1 MYNLKEAYA
10 NVILKCIGV
19 SRIIGNF
26 KEIYIMK
33 KAFDTVTE
41 ATEDLQ
47 SRGFTVDFHLVE
59 NGIGSKSLKKDWNA
73 GELEVVEFYRFEG
86 ATNPSDN
93 MILYAIE
100 CKDGQKG
107 TLLDAYG
114 ADTFISREM
123 IKKLNMNDNS

>member
-1 MYNLKEAYA
+1 MSNLKVIYA
-10 NVILKCIGV
+10 NVILKCA
-19 SRIIGNF
+19 SESMIIANF
-26 KEIYIMK
+26 IKTNFMK

-59 NGIGSKSLKKDWNA
+59 NGLGSKSLKNDWNA

-123 IKKLNMNDNS
+123 IKKLHMNNNS